1 MSHGFEKYSADDLR
15 LKLVAMGL
23 ESTVAEGIKGKSN
36 LIERIIQM
44 GGNAKDMGDLV
55 GEEPVDM
62 SNFTLVP
69 DEDSDLVF
77 KEEEGDSEAEVSIP
91 DSSSPE
97 WNAYVLGLFRENEL
111 FDKNPKV
118 NGLRR
123 VVELLIGKIISSRAI
138 VYQTPD
144 PQFATRT
151 TATVAHEIQ
160 VLDNDGQM
168 LTYTEVSDASRFNT
182 DDEYSLHL
190 SAIASTRAEA
200 RALRKLLKI
209 DAVAA
214 EELTRKTVDD
224 IPLDDMRKN
233 EGEDFEFDKKMTLS
247 QFNVLKLI
255 AKRCDLNLVKYV
267 NSGSRTY
274 TCFNDMPYSIV
285 ATKVIKHIQRFQQIN
300 AETGTV
306 YEVPEEYKGYNEE
319 ETNNFWNQETK

>member
-1 MSHGFEKYSADDLR
+1 
-15 LKLVAMGL
+15 MGL
-23 ESTVAEGIKGKSN
+23 PAAEADTIKGKNN
-36 LIERIIQM
+36 LISRIM
-44 GGNAKDMGDLV
+44 ELGGTSKDMGDLV

-62 SNFTLVP
+62 KNFTVVP
-69 DEDSDLVF
+69 NEDSDLVF
-77 KEEEGDSEAEVSIP
+77 RDNETDIETEEIVP

-97 WNAYVLGLFRENEL
+97 WNTYVLGLFRENEL
-111 FDKNPKV
+111 FEKNPKV

-123 VVELLIGKIISSRAI
+123 VVELLVGKIISSRAI

-160 VLDNDGQM
+160 VLDSDGQV
-168 LTYTEVSDASRFNT
+168 LTYTEVSDAARFNT

-224 IPLDDMRKN
+224 IPLDDMKK
-233 EGEDFEFDKKMTLS
+233 EDEEDFEFDKKMTLS

-255 AKRCDLNLVKYV
+255 AKRCDLNLVKYI

-274 TCFNDMPYSIV
+274 TCFNDMPYNVV
-285 ATKVIKHIQRFQQIN
+285 ATKVIKHIQKFQQIN
-300 AETGTV
+300 PDTGVV

-319 ETNNFWNQETK
+319 EVNNFWNQETK